1 MLVTRY
7 EGNSKMRT
15 IARFATASIV
25 VLLVAIGSNGVAQQ
39 QEDLPSLDRY
49 IQTTMADWKVPGV
62 AVGIVQGSA
71 PVYLKGFGVRNIQ
84 TRQPVTPDTL
94 FDIGSCT
101 KAFTSASI
109 AMLADEGK
117 MAWDD
122 KVGKSIPFFHLYDPM
137 ADEYVTL
144 RDLLTHR
151 TGLPGADL
159 IWYGTPI
166 SRDEIVRHAAY
177 IHPDAGFRA
186 LFQYQNVMYVTL
198 GVAVGRA
205 SSGTWD
211 DFVKQRIF
219 APLGMSESDTSAID
233 AQKSPDYAT
242 PHVLRNESVEVIP
255 WRNIDNAGPA
265 GSINS
270 SVRDMAKWIAL
281 QLNDGVFDGKRLI
294 SSKNMQ
300 EMHRP
305 QIVIP
310 PGDIPNEFFPD
321 SMQLSYALGWFVQDY
336 RGHQLI
342 LHPGDIDGFEALT
355 VLIPEI
361 HTGYE
366 VLVNM
371 GGDSYRQALGYHLAD
386 MLLHLPEQD
395 WSAHFKKND
404 ADAHAQEK
412 AQIAS
417 WESKRNP
424 NTHPS
429 HDLSAYAADYENP
442 LYGDA
447 GVSIEDGRLA
457 LRFHGATLPLEYFQ
471 YDTFLTRLDRRG
483 DERTRLTFAQDAA
496 GDISGFELA
505 GAHFQRQKESA
516 SKPTAV
522 PLKPAA
528 PATP

>member
-1 MLVTRY
+1 M
-7 EGNSKMRT
+7 MRM
-15 IARFATASIV
+15 IAGFIV
-25 VLLVAIGSNGVAQQ
+25 APVVALLVVAGSSGVAQQ
-39 QEDLPSLDRY
+39 QQDLSPLDGY
-49 IQTTMADWKVPGV
+49 IQSTMKDWKVPGV

-84 TRQPVTPDTL
+84 TRQPVTADTL

-109 AMLADEGK
+109 AMLVDEGK
-117 MAWDD
+117 MNWDD
-122 KVGKSIPFFHLYDPM
+122 KVYKSIPFFHLYDPE
-137 ADEYVTL
+137 ADENVTL

-159 IWYGTPI
+159 IWYGAPI
-166 SRDEIVRHAAY
+166 SREEIVSRMAYVPPSAA
-177 IHPDAGFRA
+177 FRT
-186 LFQYQNVMYVTL
+186 LFQYQNAMYVTL
-198 GVAVGRA
+198 GVAVA
-205 SSGTWD
+205 QVSGSTWD

-219 APLGMSESDTSAID
+219 APLGMNESDTSSID
-233 AQKSPDYAT
+233 AQRSPDYAS
-242 PHVLRNESVEVIP
+242 PHVLHKDSVEAIP
-255 WRNIDNAGPA
+255 WKNIDNAGPA

-270 SVRDMAKWIAL
+270 SVRDMAKWIGL

-310 PGDIPNEFFPD
+310 PGEIPIVFFPD
-321 SMQLSYALGWFVQDY
+321 SMQLTYGMGWFVQDY

-371 GGDSYRQALGYHLAD
+371 GGNSYRQALGYHIAD
-386 MLLHLPEQD
+386 MLLHLPNQD
-395 WSAHFKKND
+395 WSAHFKKSD
-404 ADAHAQEK
+404 ADLHAEEK
-412 AQIAS
+412 AQVAS

-429 HDLSAYAADYENP
+429 HELSAYVAGYENP
-442 LYGDA
+442 AYGDA
-447 GVSIEDGRLA
+447 AISMEDGRLT
-457 LRFHGATLPLEYFQ
+457 LHFHDTPSPLEYFQ
-471 YDTFLTRLDRRG
+471 YDTFLARLDRR
-483 DERTRLTFAQDAA
+483 DEEPTRINFDQDAE
-496 GDISGFELA
+496 GNISGFELA
-505 GAHFQRQKESA
+505 GAHFHRQKEPA
-516 SKPTAV
+516 P
-522 PLKPAA
+522 KPAA
-528 PATP
+528 LHPATPQQP

>member
-1 MLVTRY
+1 
-7 EGNSKMRT
+7 MRN
-15 IARFATASIV
+15 IARFIV
-25 VLLVAIGSNGVAQQ
+25 VPIILLAAAGSRGVAQK
-39 QEDLPSLDRY
+39 QEDLSSLDRY
-49 IQTTMADWKVPGV
+49 VETTMKDWKIPGV
-62 AVGIVQGSA
+62 AVGIVQGSN
-71 PVYLKGFGVRNIQ
+71 PIYLKGFGVRNIQ
-84 TRQPVTPDTL
+84 TREPVTPDTL

-109 AMLADEGK
+109 AMLIDDGK
-117 MAWDD
+117 MNWDD
-122 KVGKSIPFFHLYDPM
+122 KVDKSIPSFHMYDPM
-137 ADEYVTL
+137 ADENVTL

-159 IWYGTPI
+159 IWYGAPI
-166 SRDEIVRHAAY
+166 SREEIVRRVAY
-177 IHPDAGFRA
+177 IHPNVGFRT

-198 GVAVGRA
+198 GFAVGRA
-205 SSGTWD
+205 SNGTWE

-219 APLGMSESDTSAID
+219 EPLGMNESDTSAID
-233 AQKSPDYAT
+233 AQKSTDFAS
-242 PHVLRNESVEVIP
+242 PHVLRNENVEVIP

-281 QLNDGVFDGKRLI
+281 QLNDGVFNGKRLI

-310 PGDIPNEFFPD
+310 PGEIPTVFFPD
-321 SMQLSYALGWFVQDY
+321 SMQLSYGLGWFVQDY

-371 GGDSYRQALGYHLAD
+371 GGDSYRQALGYHIAD

-395 WSAHFKKND
+395 WSAHFKASD
-404 ADAHAQEK
+404 AELQKEEK
-412 AQIAS
+412 TQIAS

-429 HDLSAYAADYENP
+429 HDLSAYVADYEND

-447 GVSIEDGRLA
+447 EVSMEDGHLA
-457 LRFHGATLPLEYFQ
+457 LRFHATTSPLEYFQ
-471 YDTFLTRLDRRG
+471 YDTFLTRFDRSEG
-483 DERTRLTFAQDAA
+483 EPTRLTFAQNAD
-496 GDISGFELA
+496 GNISGFELA
-505 GAHFQRQKESA
+505 GAHFQRQKKPA
-516 SKPTAV
+516 SKP
-522 PLKPAA
+522 PMSQ
-528 PATP
+528 

>member
-1 MLVTRY
+1 M
-7 EGNSKMRT
+7 MRKLSRFI
-15 IARFATASIV
+15 IAPIF
-25 VLLVAIGSNGVAQQ
+25 VLLFAAVSSAVAQQ
-39 QEDLPSLDRY
+39 QNFSSLGSY
-49 IQTTMADWKVPGV
+49 IQTTMKDWKVPGV

-109 AMLADEGK
+109 AMLVDDGK
-117 MAWDD
+117 MNWDD
-122 KVGKSIPFFHLYDPM
+122 KVDKSIPFFHLYDPM
-137 ADEYVTL
+137 ADENVTL

-159 IWYGTPI
+159 LWYGAPI
-166 SRDEIVRHAAY
+166 SREEIVRRVAY
-177 IHPDAGFRA
+177 VQPDAGFRTI
-186 LFQYQNVMYVTL
+186 FQYQNAMYVVL
-198 GVAVGRA
+198 GYAVGRV
-205 SSGTWD
+205 SGGTWD
-211 DFVKQRIF
+211 DFVKQRLF
-219 APLGMSESDTSAID
+219 RPLDMTESDTSSID
-233 AQKSPDYAT
+233 AQKAPDFAS
-242 PHVLRNESVEVIP
+242 PHVIRDGKVQVIP
-255 WRNIDNAGPA
+255 WKNIDNVGPA

-281 QLNDGVFDGKRLI
+281 QLNDGVFDGNRLI

-310 PGDIPNEFFPD
+310 PGEIPTVFFPD
-321 SMQLSYALGWFVQDY
+321 SMQLTYGFGWFIQDY

-371 GGDSYRQALGYHLAD
+371 GGDSYRQALGYHIAD
-386 MLLHLPEQD
+386 VLLHLPERD
-395 WSAHFKKND
+395 WSAHFKAND
-404 ADAHAQEK
+404 MKMQAEEK
-412 AQIAS
+412 AQVAS
-417 WESKRNP
+417 WLAKRNP

-429 HDLSAYAADYENP
+429 HDLSAYTATYTNP
-442 LYGDA
+442 AYGDA
-447 GVSIEDGRLA
+447 GISTQDRHLT
-457 LRFHGATLPLEYFQ
+457 LRFHGTTSALAYFQ
-471 YDTFLTRLDRRG
+471 YDTFLAHLGT
-483 DERTRLTFAQDAA
+483 DEGEPTPVTFAQDSD
-496 GDISGFELA
+496 GNISGFDLA
-505 GAHFQRQKESA
+505 GIHFQRHNESA
-516 SKPTAV
+516 SKI
-522 PLKPAA
+522 PAGSVGRPA
-528 PATP
+528 PAIGHDDKH